1 MALSFYYNK
10 KHNECVLEEL
20 EVGDMVEFPNNIYS
34 HWGVYIGNENIVHLT
49 GDKATNAGAN
59 GSFVSGSFFS
69 VSGVQL
75 DKACVKVEHFLEVA
89 EGCMAKRN
97 NDKDNTLRAIG
108 IRPRPRDEIVRTA
121 LASRGE
127 AKYNVL
133 WNNCEHFASY
143 LRYGEKW
150 SDQANLAVGTI
161 IVGGAVVVGGLLR
174 SLFLHLYYSFRKKN

>member
-1 MALSFYYNK
+1 MALSLYFNK

-34 HWGVYIGNENIVHLT
+34 HWGVYIGDENIVHLT
-49 GDKATNAGAN
+49 GDEAANAGAN
-59 GSFVSGSFFS
+59 GSFASGSFFS

-75 DKACVKVEHFLEVA
+75 DKACVKVENFLEVA

-97 NDKDNTLRAIG
+97 NDKDHVLSAAG
-108 IRPRPRDEIVRTA
+108 IYPRPRDEIVRTA
-121 LASRGE
+121 LALRGE
-127 AKYNVL
+127 AEYNIL

-150 SDQANLAVGTI
+150 SDQGNLALGTVLVVGA
-161 IVGGAVVVGGLLR
+161 AVVVGGLLK
-174 SLFLHLYYSFRKKN
+174 SLFQREK